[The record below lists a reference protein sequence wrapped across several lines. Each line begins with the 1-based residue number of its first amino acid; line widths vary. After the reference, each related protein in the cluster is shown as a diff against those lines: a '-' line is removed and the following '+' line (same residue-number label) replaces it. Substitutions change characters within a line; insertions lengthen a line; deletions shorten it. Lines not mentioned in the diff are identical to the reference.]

1 MADINKTIDRS
12 MAISRNVAGT
22 LSRRVKDAYS
32 TYGESVRQ
40 AQSDYLQSGFPGANP
55 QQWWTDWFQYFV
67 DAGQRS
73 TLFWDTIRERGNQWL
88 AHEEAGKPPLLHYRY
103 EIVADARTYDRPCN
117 YALVR
122 IVPPRGVKVDERK
135 RPFIIIDPR
144 AGHGPGIGGFKEDS
158 EVGVALAAGHPVY
171 FVIFFP
177 EPEPGQTLADV
188 TDAEA
193 EFVRVVAERHQE
205 SPKPSLIGNCQGGWA
220 VMMLAAA
227 RPDMTGPLVING
239 APMSYWAGN
248 DGDNPMRYSGGLLG
262 GAWVSLLA
270 SDLGAG
276 KFDGAHLVSNFETLN
291 PANAVWDKYYHL
303 YDDVDDEAPRFL
315 EFERWWGGFYLLNE
329 EEIRW
334 IVNNLFVGNKLS
346 QGEARLG
353 PGRYFDLKS
362 IKQPIIVFASM
373 GDNITPPQQAFNWI
387 ADLYSSTDEIKAN
400 GQTIVGLIHEDV
412 GHLGIFVSGKVAKK
426 EHAQIVEVLK
436 YIQTLPPGLYGM
448 EIHEIQHADGEVT
461 YDVTLHERSLE
472 ALKKLQK
479 YDRVDEKPFE
489 AVAALSELTERA
501 YELLVRPAVRD
512 AVPEWLA
519 RMLRELHPLRAQRW
533 MLSDRNPF
541 LAGVPAAAAMA
552 RAWRQPRTEGN
563 AGRRAE
569 RLGSTVVSA
578 SLDLYRDLRDAASEA
593 AFFQIYGN
601 MMSLQMADQRAAI
614 RRQTRFDP
622 RAVPAVRQVLDDLDR
637 GGLPEAIVRA
647 GLLVAKA
654 GGGKRRLAQMESVR
668 VLLEPTG
675 VLEDVSEDDF
685 RRVLHDEAIIVEFEP
700 LEAKRTLPRLVASAA
715 DRRKLHGLLDAL
727 ADDPHLGDR
736 QRDLVDELRS
746 MIPAGATPPK
756 LRAKPAAPKA
766 RGRAGTRRGKA
777 TKRARA

>member
-32 TYGESVRQ
+32 TYGESVRK
-40 AQSDYLQSGFPGANP
+40 AQSDYVQSGFPGANP

-103 EIVADARTYDRPCN
+103 EMVADARTYERPCN

-426 EHAQIVEVLK
+426 EHAQIFEVLK

-552 RAWRQPRTEGN
+552 RAWRQPRAEGN

-668 VLLEPTG
+668 LLLEPTG

-685 RRVLHDEAIIVEFEP
+685 RRVLHDETIIVEFEP

-727 ADDPHLGDR
+727 ANDPHLGDR

-777 TKRARA
+777 TKRTRA

>member
-12 MAISRNVAGT
+12 MTISRNVAGT

-32 TYGESVRQ
+32 TYGESMRQ
-40 AQSDYLQSGFPGANP
+40 AQSDYVQSGFPGANP

-103 EIVADARTYDRPCN
+103 EMVADARTYERPCN

-426 EHAQIVEVLK
+426 EHAQIFEVLK

-569 RLGSTVVSA
+569 RLGSSVVSA
-578 SLDLYRDLRDAASEA
+578 SLDLWRDLRDAASEA

-668 VLLEPTG
+668 LLLEPTG

-736 QRDLVDELRS
+736 QLELVDELRS

-756 LRAKPAAPKA
+756 LRAKTAAPKA

-777 TKRARA
+777 TKRAQA

>member
-32 TYGESVRQ
+32 TYDESVRK
-40 AQSDYLQSGFPGANP
+40 ARSDYLQSAFPGAHP
-55 QQWWTDWFQYFV
+55 QQWWTDWFQYCV

-73 TLFWDTIRERGNQWL
+73 ALFWDTIRERGNQWL
-88 AHEEAGKPPLLHYRY
+88 AHEDAGKPPLLHYRY
-103 EIVADARTYDRPCN
+103 DVVSDARTFERPCN

-122 IVPPRGVKVDERK
+122 IVPPRGVKIDERK

-158 EVGVALAAGHPVY
+158 EVGVALGAGHPVY

-193 EFVRVVAERHQE
+193 EFVRVVAERHPE

-262 GAWVSLLA
+262 GAWVSLFA

-291 PANAVWDKYYHL
+291 PANAIWDKYYHL

-334 IVNNLFVGNKLS
+334 IVNNLFVGNKLA

-426 EHAQIVEVLK
+426 EHAQIFEVLK

-448 EIHEIQHADGEVT
+448 EIHEILHADGEVT

-472 ALKKLQK
+472 DLKKMQK
-479 YDRVDEKPFE
+479 HDRVDEKPFE

-541 LAGVPAAAAMA
+541 LAGVPAAASMA

-569 RLGSTVVSA
+569 RLGSAVVTA
-578 SLDLYRDLRDAASEA
+578 SLDLWRDLRDATSEA

-614 RRQTRFDP
+614 RRQTRIDP
-622 RAVPAVRQVLDDLDR
+622 RALPAVRQVLDDLDR
-637 GGLPEAIVRA
+637 GGLAEAIVRA

-654 GGGKRRLAQMESVR
+654 GGGKRRLAQMEGVR
-668 VLLEPTG
+668 ALLQPTG

-685 RRVLHDEAIIVEFEP
+685 RRVLHDETIIVEFEP
-700 LEAKRTLPRLVASAA
+700 REAKRTLPRLVASAA
-715 DRRKLHGLLDAL
+715 DRRKLHSLLDAL
-727 ADDPHLGDR
+727 ETDPHLNER
-736 QRDLVDELRS
+736 QLELVGELRS
-746 MIPAGATPPK
+746 LVPTGAAAASART
-756 LRAKPAAPKA
+756 KPGASRP
-766 RGRAGTRRGKA
+766 RGRPGVRRGKVA
-777 TKRARA
+777 KRARA